1 MDSTKEPTNKYAPV
15 LGVFAGCYVAVA
27 FVVSNSRHDFPP
39 FTKAFQVLDGHG
51 IECSVTAF
59 LLAMLTVYLIRQSWH
74 CDCFKHLA
82 GRKGF
87 IVLIALS
94 VLFGVINV
102 SGENM
107 HYLDSL
113 MLGHDGFWTGV
124 FFFCAIGYGIVF
136 FEAAL
141 LLIIALES
149 RAENAE
155 PASGMADYRIW
166 LGAFVLIIVC
176 WGVWIMAYY
185 PATVDFD
192 TEKQLCS
199 FLGYSERS
207 NHHPWF
213 STCFLG
219 ICYQIGKSLGN
230 DNTGIFFYIAVRA
243 LIMALIYS
251 RCVVYLK
258 QEGVGKSIIVLV
270 TLYYA
275 ITPVWGAYAKQPFK
289 DSFCAALF
297 CLYVLTVFMLVK
309 RVQRNEVPNYSICL
323 WYSLT
328 GLFVSFFRHNYF
340 FVFTAVTVLLI
351 IAFAVKRL
359 GIKKIAVLTGGV
371 ILYLGLNFCVIHGL
385 DVKQTE
391 SKEALSIPF
400 QQTARTVKYHEQE
413 IPKKEA
419 DAIRRVLPYEELG
432 ECYDPGISDPVKDKA
447 NQKAT
452 KRDYQEYLSVWNKQ
466 LWRHPK
472 CYAEATIA
480 NSYGYYAFTS
490 PLPKGGGKGNFGMVI
505 LDDINRDSKA
515 HFDVLFDFHY
525 AKSFHKLRRD
535 LKIFSE
541 YWESIPVVNLTNSI
555 PLYTWLIIFAFV
567 CQVLRRNWL
576 MTIPILAL
584 MIAILTC
591 IASPVNGTFRYFAP
605 IAAST
610 PLLLLLIRSG
620 PKQEQLTPDGETVII
635 DETNN
640 REETIS
646 E

>member
-1 MDSTKEPTNKYAPV
+1 MDSTKESVNKYAPV
-15 LGVFAGCYVAVA
+15 LGVIVGCYVAVA
-27 FVVSNSRHDFPP
+27 YAVSNARHEFPP
-39 FTKAFQVLDGHG
+39 FRKAFQILDGHG
-51 IECSVTAF
+51 IEYSVTAV
-59 LLAMLTVYLIRQSWH
+59 LLAMLTVYLIGRYRDHGCSKR
-74 CDCFKHLA
+74 FV
-82 GRKGF
+82 GRKSA
-87 IVLIALS
+87 IVLIILS
-94 VLFGVINV
+94 VLFGMINV

-113 MLGHDGFWTGV
+113 MLGHDCFWTGV

-141 LLIIALES
+141 LLIITLETK
-149 RAENAE
+149 AENTE
-155 PASGMADYRIW
+155 RVLDKADYRIW
-166 LGAFVLIIVC
+166 LGAFALIIVC
-176 WGVWIMAYY
+176 WAVWIIAYY

-199 FLGYSERS
+199 YLGYSERS

-219 ICYQIGKSLGN
+219 ICYQIGKSFGN
-230 DNTGIFFYIAVRA
+230 DNTGIFFYVAVRA

-258 QEGVGKSIIVLV
+258 QEGAGRATIILI

-275 ITPVWGAYAKQPFK
+275 VTPVWGAYAKQPFK

-297 CLYVLTVFMLVK
+297 CLYVLTIFMLVK
-309 RVQRNEVPNYSICL
+309 RIQRNEVPKYSLII
-323 WYSLT
+323 WYSMT

-340 FVFTAVTVLLI
+340 FVFAAITVLLI
-351 IAFAVKRL
+351 VAFAVKRF
-359 GIKKIAVLTGGV
+359 GEKKMAVLIGGV
-371 ILYLGLNFCVIHGL
+371 ILYLGLNFCMIHCF

-400 QQTARTVKYHEQE
+400 QQTARTVKYHERE

-419 DAIRRVLPYEELG
+419 EAIRQILPYEQLG
-432 ECYDPGISDPVKDKA
+432 EYYDPGISDPVKDKA
-447 NQKAT
+447 NQEAT

-466 LWRHPK
+466 MWRHPK
-472 CYAEATIA
+472 CYVEATIA

-490 PLPKGGGKGNFGMVI
+490 PLPKGGGKGNYGMVI
-505 LDDINRDSKA
+505 LDNINRDSKA
-515 HFDVLFDFHY
+515 RFDVLFDFHY
-525 AKSFHKLRRD
+525 DKSLRKLRKD
-535 LKIFSE
+535 LRIFSD
-541 YWESIPVVNLTNSI
+541 YWGNIPVINLTNSI

-576 MTIPILAL
+576 MTIPIFAL

-591 IASPVNGTFRYFAP
+591 MASPVNGTFRYFAP

-610 PLLLLLIRSG
+610 PLLLLLIGSK
-620 PKQEQLTPDGETVII
+620 PKQEQLTPDGVNC
-635 DETNN
+635 DNC
-640 REETIS
+640 
-646 E
+646 